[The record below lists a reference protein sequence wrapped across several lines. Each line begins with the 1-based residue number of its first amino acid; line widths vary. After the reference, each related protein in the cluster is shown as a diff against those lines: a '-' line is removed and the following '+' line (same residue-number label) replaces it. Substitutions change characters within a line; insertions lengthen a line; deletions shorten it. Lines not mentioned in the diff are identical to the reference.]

1 MPAEHI
7 TTIDHDMQLPNGLA
21 NPKRRFSGQQFFHH
35 HADAA
40 RWMLSRLAGFDSR
53 DTMIAAHTQNVVG
66 IHVLKANGCPCQR
79 ASHNA
84 DILFSFVME
93 GAMTL
98 QAEGQEFVQ
107 LIASDAFVIP
117 PSMLSQYLEIGKD
130 CELLEVALPRNFIT
144 DAQQ

>member
-53 DTMIAAHTQNVVG
+53 DTTIAAHTQKVAGV
-66 IHVLKANGCPCQR
+66 HVLKANGAR
-79 ASHNA
+79 VNA
-84 DILFSFVME
+84 YLT
-93 GAMTL
+93 TL
-98 QAEGQEFVQ
+98 IFCSA
-107 LIASDAFVIP
+107 
-117 PSMLSQYLEIGKD
+117 
-130 CELLEVALPRNFIT
+130 LLWRGP
-144 DAQQ
+144 